1 MSYYFQMKMRKQMVQ
16 VNREIVSGNR
26 SYIGKNSCSVAPI
39 WRGNVQGVGKA
50 S

>member
-1 MSYYFQMKMRKQMVQ
+1 MSYYFQMKRHKQMAQ
-16 VNREIVSGNR
+16 VNLEIVSGNR
-26 SYIGKNSCSVAPI
+26 SYVGKTSCSVAPI